1 MNKSTKFYRKAL
13 MMYHSGEINK
23 SLILCEKSISCNL
36 RNSSAVNLKGL
47 LYYLMGDMQS
57 ARVLWL
63 MNKQEN
69 GDKVSEKYL
78 EGLNE
83 DKERLDIYHAAVKLL
98 EELEVNAALELFEKC
113 SESDFNAINVS
124 NYRSLCYIKKGEYK
138 RAKECIDKVL
148 QLDKHNKIALHNK
161 RTLEEYGITRKK
173 ADFKPYIIITAGVI
187 IAASLLTL
195 GKYII
200 KNMNSTAGKSSLQQ
214 QIPQVKSKKTQNT
227 ASVQNI
233 QQDIFPYSEMNLYID
248 NKNYDG
254 LYNDLMKWKDKSLQA
269 TDKTLMDKA
278 VAVLKTDGSNYM
290 YNTAMK
296 LKKAGNQKEARDYFL
311 KAYNFNSGSYLKEH
325 IIYMLGATSENLG
338 DIENQLKYYT
348 EYIDKY
354 PEGTYAPTVYYKL
367 AMCYKDKNNSQAI
380 SYAQKL
386 HDQYPDSIYNNDKLK
401 ALLQQGK

>member
-1 MNKSTKFYRKAL
+1 MEKSTKLYRKAL
-13 MMYHSGEINK
+13 MMYHRGEINK
-23 SLILCEKSISCNL
+23 SLMLCEKSISCSL
-36 RNSSAVNLKGL
+36 KNSSAINLKGL

-69 GDKVSEKYL
+69 RDKVSEKYL
-78 EGLNE
+78 EDLNE
-83 DKERLDIYHAAVKLL
+83 DKERLDIYYAAVKLL
-98 EELEVNAALELFEKC
+98 EELEVNSALELFEKC
-113 SESDFNAINVS
+113 SESDFNAVNVS

-138 RAKECIDKVL
+138 KAQECIDKVL
-148 QLDKHNKIALHNK
+148 QMDKHNKIALQNNK
-161 RTLEEYGITRKK
+161 VLEEYGITREK
-173 ADFKPYIIITAGVI
+173 AGLKPYIIITAGVI
-187 IAASLLTL
+187 IAVSLLTM

-200 KNMNSTAGKSSLQQ
+200 KNINTTAYKSSLHQQ
-214 QIPQVKSKKTQNT
+214 VPQVKSKKAQNT

-233 QQDIFPYSEMNLYID
+233 QQDIFPYNEINSYIN

-254 LYNDLMKWKDKSLQA
+254 LYNDVVKWKDKSFQ
-269 TDKTLMDKA
+269 TMDKTLMDKA
-278 VAVLKTDGSNYM
+278 VAVLKVDGSNYM

-296 LKKAGNQKEARDYFL
+296 LKKAGDQKEARDYFL

-367 AMCYKDKNNSQAI
+367 AMCYKDKNNSQAL

-386 HDQYPDSIYNNDKLK
+386 HNQYPDSIYNNDKLK
-401 ALLQQGK
+401 ALLQQGR